1 LPTKTA
7 PNTVSNISVKA
18 GITFSL
24 LLCPLLGFAH
34 GTIRPWQPIWSAW
47 IYTPDVAI
55 PMLLTVVVYF
65 RGRVKRREAGR
76 PVSTGQTITFLLG
89 MLCFVIALQSPLEP
103 LSEHFLFFHQIEHL
117 LMRGLGPLLLIL
129 SMPLAPLLQ
138 GLPKALRHSVLTPII
153 RNKAV
158 QWLYKILGH
167 PVIASILFIA
177 TLLIWQIP
185 DLHNRALADQSL
197 HNWMHFTMM
206 VTGFFFWWLICDP
219 RQKSSRIPFGIRII
233 VLWLVTIPNTIIGAM
248 ITLKR
253 DQIYSAYDVL
263 DGRLAIEIMLDQQ
276 LGGIM
281 IWGPGGMMGLIGTAV
296 VFFLWTRK
304 DRKSRYA
311 THSPSAG
318 R

>member
-1 LPTKTA
+1 ML
-7 PNTVSNISVKA
+7 SIKA
-18 GITFSL
+18 IIALSL
-24 LLCPLLGFAH
+24 TLFPLLGFAH

-55 PMLLTVVVYF
+55 PMLLTVIVYF
-65 RGRVKRREAGR
+65 RGRAKRREAGR
-76 PVSTGQTITFLLG
+76 PVSIGQTITFLLG
-89 MLCFVIALQSPLEP
+89 MLSFIIALQSPLEP

-138 GLPKALRHSVLTPII
+138 GLPKLIRHSVLTPII
-153 RNKAV
+153 RNKLV
-158 QWLYKILGH
+158 QWLYKFLGH

-177 TLLIWQIP
+177 TLIIWQIP
-185 DLHNRALADQSL
+185 DLHNAALADQSL
-197 HNWMHFTMM
+197 HNWMHFTMIL
-206 VTGFFFWWLICDP
+206 TGFFFWWLICDP
-219 RQKSSRIPFGIRII
+219 RQKSSRIPFGVRII
-233 VLWLVTIPNTIIGAM
+233 VLWLVTIPNTIIGAI

-253 DQIYSAYDVL
+253 DQIYTAYDVL
-263 DGRLAIEIMLDQQ
+263 DGRLAIEIMMDQQ

-304 DRKSRYA
+304 DRKLRYA
-311 THSPSAG
+311 THTSLEADKNH
-318 R
+318 

>member
-1 LPTKTA
+1 MPYSSIK
-7 PNTVSNISVKA
+7 
-18 GITFSL
+18 SL
-24 LLCPLLGFAH
+24 IAICLFLFPLLSLAH

-65 RGRVKRREAGR
+65 RGRAKRREAGR
-76 PVSTGQTITFLLG
+76 PVSLGQSITFLLG

-138 GLPKALRHSVLTPII
+138 GLPKIIRHSVLTPII
-153 RNKAV
+153 RNKAI
-158 QWLYKILGH
+158 QWLYHFLGH
-167 PVIASILFIA
+167 PVIASVLFIA

-185 DLHNRALADQSL
+185 SLHNKALADQSL
-197 HNWMHFTMM
+197 HNTMHVTMI

-219 RQKSSRIPFGIRII
+219 RQKSSRVSFGVRII
-233 VLWLVTIPNTIIGAM
+233 ILWLVTIPNTIIGAI

-253 DQIYSAYDVL
+253 DQIYAAYDVL

-296 VFFLWTRK
+296 VFYLWTHK
-304 DRKSRYA
+304 DKKLRYA
-311 THSPSAG
+311 AKNRHEIT
-318 R
+318 

>member
-1 LPTKTA
+1 MVGKKTLPTLHSCI
-7 PNTVSNISVKA
+7 TVPYSSIKLLIA
-18 GITFSL
+18 ICLFLFPILSL
-24 LLCPLLGFAH
+24 AH
-34 GTIRPWQPIWSAW
+34 GTIRPWQSIWSAW

-55 PMLLTVVVYF
+55 PMLLTLVIYF
-65 RGRVKRREAGR
+65 RGRAKRREAGR
-76 PVSTGQTITFLLG
+76 PVSMGQTITFLLG

-138 GLPKALRHSVLTPII
+138 GLPKAIRHSVLTPII
-153 RNKAV
+153 RNKAI
-158 QWLYKILGH
+158 QWLYNFLSH
-167 PVIASILFIA
+167 PIIASVLFIA

-185 DLHNRALADQSL
+185 SLHNRALADQSL
-197 HNWMHFTMM
+197 HNTMHVTMII
-206 VTGFFFWWLICDP
+206 TGFFFWWLICDP

-233 VLWLVTIPNTIIGAM
+233 ILWLVTIPNTIIGAI

-253 DQIYSAYDVL
+253 DQIYAAYDVL

-281 IWGPGGMMGLIGTAV
+281 IWGPGGMMGLIGTAI

-304 DRKSRYA
+304 DKKLHYA
-311 THSPSAG
+311 H
-318 R
+318 